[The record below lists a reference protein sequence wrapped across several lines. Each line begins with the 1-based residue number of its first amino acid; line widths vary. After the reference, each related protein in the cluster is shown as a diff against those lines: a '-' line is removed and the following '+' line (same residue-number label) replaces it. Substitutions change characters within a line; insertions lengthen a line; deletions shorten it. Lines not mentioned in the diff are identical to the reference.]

1 MSDSYSN
8 SSLEGIALEQ
18 IALQQRPAR
27 RNDNIT
33 RTQTIVIGGGQAG
46 LSVGYYLKK
55 QRVPFLILDAHPNV
69 GDAWRNRWDSLRLFT
84 PSRYALPGLRLR
96 GSTDGF
102 PTKDQLADYLAE
114 YARTFEL
121 PVLNGIRVERL
132 RKAEGGFVLEA
143 GDRRFECQ
151 NVIVAMANYQEPYIP
166 DFASRLSPDIVQM
179 HSHAYR
185 NPSQLNAG
193 ATLVVGV
200 GNSGADIALELSR
213 SHATVLSGKETGHI
227 PFPIDTFI
235 ARNIAFRIIRFI
247 GHYVLSV
254 KTPIGRKARPKL
266 LHRATS
272 LIRVKPAA
280 LDAAGCQRVPR
291 TMGVLGGCPLL
302 EDGRT
307 LDVQNVI
314 WCTGYK
320 HGFPWIDLP
329 IFDEHGDPRH
339 EEGVVPSV
347 PGLYFVGLHFLS
359 AMSSASLVGM
369 PRDARRIARHAA
381 RRSRSQFEA
390 ARDPVAVNDGASEET
405 TQVDSLCA

>member
-1 MSDSYSN
+1 
-8 SSLEGIALEQ
+8 LEQ
-18 IALQQRPAR
+18 IALQQTSAR
-27 RNDNIT
+27 RKDNVT
-33 RTQTIVIGGGQAG
+33 CVQTIVIGGGQAG

-96 GSTDGF
+96 GSNDGF

-114 YARTFEL
+114 YARKFEL
-121 PVLNGIRVERL
+121 PVLNGIRVDRL
-132 RKAEGGFVLEA
+132 RKAGSRFVLEA
-143 GDRRFECQ
+143 GGRRFECQ
-151 NVIVAMANYQEPYIP
+151 NVIVAMANYQEPSVP
-166 DFASRLSPDIVQM
+166 DFASQLSPDIVQM

-200 GNSGADIALELSR
+200 GNSGAEIALELSR
-213 SHATVLSGKETGHI
+213 SHATILSGKETGHI
-227 PFPIDTFI
+227 PWPIDTFF
-235 ARNIAFRIIRFI
+235 ARHVAFRAIRFL
-247 GHYVLSV
+247 GHYILSV
-254 KTPIGRKARPKL
+254 TTPLGRKARPKL

-272 LIRVKPAA
+272 LIRVKPSD
-280 LDAAGCQRVPR
+280 LDAAGCQRVPK
-291 TMGVLGGCPLL
+291 TMGVLAGRPLL

-329 IFDEHGDPRH
+329 IFDEHGEPRH
-339 EEGVVPSV
+339 EQGVVPSV

-381 RRSRSQFEA
+381 HRSRSQPLATPEPLA
-390 ARDPVAVNDGASEET
+390 DNSGMTENASE
-405 TQVDSLCA
+405 VDSLCA